1 MIQRW
6 RKLKGSKVDG
16 GGWWESDAWIVVGA
30 QSEASM
36 QRIAP
41 MCTTASLPK
50 HTSIS
55 PAPSRRQAN
64 SRPSFSLYRFVVSR
78 SRGGSHSP
86 ILLEPPRLTNA
97 PPAPAVKEP
106 LRGLLKTGRRLPG
119 YPIISTEFPQAGAC
133 RRTDKALRA
142 CGLGWPASPTA
153 RHSWHRDCRLHYQA
167 VPPCEKPRA
176 PPLRTRSGC
185 R

>member
-1 MIQRW
+1 MDCRG
-6 RKLKGSKVDG
+6 RAERG
-16 GGWWESDAWIVVGA
+16 SDAKNRFDVHNRFATKTYVDIA
-30 QSEASM
+30 SSESSSSEF
-36 QRIAP
+36 
-41 MCTTASLPK
+41 T
-50 HTSIS
+50 
-55 PAPSRRQAN
+55 
-64 SRPSFSLYRFVVSR
+64 PSFSLYRFVVSR

-185 R
+185 S